1 MSVKTASTLKMEPTT
16 VSGHGASSMVMT
28 LMTFYFY
35 GLAPGLSLGV
45 TVFYGLPMLTHVYLY
60 LPGLQVAL

>member
-1 MSVKTASTLKMEPTT
+1 MEPTT